1 MLPDPKKVAKF
12 LKRTLFQT
20 EEEKRADRELERD
33 VQIRMGKSRV
43 RRHINH
49 QAEMVQKLTLLAKRS
64 LSLNDEGRFRQ
75 VGKQLIWTRSDIKR
89 WERYLLSLE
98 ILETRRDQM
107 KASVDLL
114 QSVKSMSESMVDL
127 VGVENVGELQR
138 NLEEGLAKA
147 SSMEQRLDV
156 MMEVM
161 DETLSGDLQVSES
174 DLGELESNLT
184 GQIAHQEAASYDHEI
199 EEGLR
204 QIRKE
209 LEKGEK

>member
-49 QAEMVQKLTLLAKRS
+49 QAEMVQKLTVLAKRS

-75 VGKQLIWTRSDIKR
+75 VGKQLIWTRADIKR